1 MTNTG
6 RRFFSGN
13 TLEQAVMQAASHYQ
27 IDPDEVAY
35 RKIEKRHGF
44 LKTRRGV
51 VIDVDPD
58 NPRRAIGHEV
68 VAPAPVELEEPDPP
82 EVAEPDE
89 ELFVLKAEDL
99 GGESTGGDEFATS
112 AELAPELEEPD
123 SPEVAEP
130 DEELFVLKAEDLGG
144 ESTGGDQFATSAEL
158 APDPE
163 EGQVAAPPEPLPEAT
178 GEMAEA
184 AREAVE
190 ALLEV
195 AGLDLSVEVLQGD
208 GQLEIELSGAGQQE
222 LIADRGS
229 LLLAIQHLL
238 PRTIRGLTGRSVPC
252 RVDSGNFHKMQEES
266 LERLAHKIAAEVKQ
280 EQAPRSLDPMNPAE
294 RRIIHLSLAEDD
306 EVVTESQGRGFFK
319 RVSIRP
325 ARLRPRGFDRYNR

>member
-1 MTNTG
+1 MTNSG

-58 NPRRAIGHEV
+58 NPRRAIGPEV
-68 VAPAPVELEEPDPP
+68 VTPAQVETEKPDPL
-82 EVAEPDE
+82 EVTEPDE
-89 ELFVLKAEDL
+89 ELFVLKAQDL
-99 GGESTGGDEFATS
+99 VEEPAEGTRFATS
-112 AELAPELEEPD
+112 AEP
-123 SPEVAEP
+123 
-130 DEELFVLKAEDLGG
+130 
-144 ESTGGDQFATSAEL
+144 

-163 EGQVAAPPEPLPEAT
+163 AGSTETPSEPLPEAT

-195 AGLDLSVEVLQGD
+195 AGMELKADIFQGD
-208 GQLEIELSGAGQQE
+208 GQLEIELSGPGQQE
-222 LIADRGS
+222 LVADRGS

-266 LERLAHKIAAEVKQ
+266 LERLAFKVAEEVKQ
-280 EQAPRSLDPMNPAE
+280 EEKPRSLDPMNPAE
-294 RRIIHLSLAEDD
+294 RRIIHLALADD
-306 EVVTESQGRGFFK
+306 GEVVTESHGRGFFK

-325 ARLRPRGFDRYNR
+325 ARQRPRGFDSYNR

>member
-13 TLEQAVMQAASHYQ
+13 TLEQAVIQAASHYQ

-58 NPRRAIGHEV
+58 NPRRASGQEV
-68 VAPAPVELEEPDPP
+68 VAPAPVEPEKLDPP
-82 EVAEPDE
+82 EETEGDE

-99 GGESTGGDEFATS
+99 EQEPTEGAEFATS
-112 AELAPELEEPD
+112 AE
-123 SPEVAEP
+123 
-130 DEELFVLKAEDLGG
+130 
-144 ESTGGDQFATSAEL
+144 ST
-158 APDPE
+158 PDPE
-163 EGQVAAPPEPLPEAT
+163 EDVAATPSEPLPEAT
-178 GEMAEA
+178 GEMAAA
-184 AREAVE
+184 ARQAVE

-195 AGLDLSVEVLQGD
+195 AGLDLGVEVLQGD

-252 RVDSGNFHKMQEES
+252 RVDSGNFHRLQEES
-266 LERLAHKIAAEVKQ
+266 LERLARKTAEEVKQ
-280 EQAPRSLDPMNPAE
+280 EQVPVSLDPMNPAE
-294 RRIIHLSLAEDD
+294 RRIIHLSLADDD

>member
-1 MTNTG
+1 MTNSG

-58 NPRRAIGHEV
+58 NPRRVLGSEAAVPGPEGPV
-68 VAPAPVELEEPDPP
+68 SLDAPKEPKTIERPSEAEDEPEDEGRGDEP
-82 EVAEPDE
+82 AEVADPARIVDTR
-89 ELFVLKAEDL
+89 LDL
-99 GGESTGGDEFATS
+99 
-112 AELAPELEEPD
+112 
-123 SPEVAEP
+123 VAEASSP
-130 DEELFVLKAEDLGG
+130 
-144 ESTGGDQFATSAEL
+144 S
-158 APDPE
+158 
-163 EGQVAAPPEPLPEAT
+163 EPLPEAT

-190 ALLEV
+190 TLLEV
-195 AGLDLSVEVLQGD
+195 AGMELKADIFQGD
-208 GQLEIELSGAGQQE
+208 GQLEIELSGPGQQE
-222 LIADRGS
+222 LVADRGS

-266 LERLAHKIAAEVKQ
+266 LERLAYKVAEEVKQ
-280 EQAPRSLDPMNPAE
+280 EEKPRSLDPMNPAE
-294 RRIIHLSLAEDD
+294 RRIIHLALADD
-306 EVVTESQGRGFFK
+306 GEVVTESHGRGFFK

-325 ARLRPRGFDRYNR
+325 ARQRPRGFDSYNR

>member
-1 MTNTG
+1 MTKSG

-35 RKIEKRHGF
+35 KKIEKRHGF
-44 LKTRRGV
+44 LKTQRGV

-68 VAPAPVELEEPDPP
+68 VAPAPVEPEEPDSL
-82 EVAEPDE
+82 EVAETNE

-99 GGESTGGDEFATS
+99 EGESTEGDSFATS
-112 AELAPELEEPD
+112 T
-123 SPEVAEP
+123 
-130 DEELFVLKAEDLGG
+130 
-144 ESTGGDQFATSAEL
+144 ES

-163 EGQVAAPPEPLPEAT
+163 VGAAADPSEPLPEAK

-184 AREAVE
+184 AREAVG
-190 ALLEV
+190 ALLSV
-195 AGLDLSVEVLQGD
+195 AGLDLKADIFQGD

-238 PRTIRGLTGRSVPC
+238 PRTIRGLTGKSVPC

-266 LERLAHKIAAEVKQ
+266 LERLAHKVAEEVKQ
-280 EQAPRSLDPMNPAE
+280 EQKPRSLDPMNPAE
-294 RRIIHLSLAEDD
+294 RRIIHLALADD
-306 EVVTESQGRGFFK
+306 EEVVTESQGRGFFK
-319 RVSIRP
+319 RVSVRP
-325 ARLRPRGFDRYNR
+325 TRLRPRGFDRYNR

>member
-1 MTNTG
+1 MTNSG

-58 NPRRAIGHEV
+58 NPRRTIEPEL
-68 VAPAPVELEEPDPP
+68 VAPVPVELEEPEPP
-82 EVAEPDE
+82 EVTEPDE
-89 ELFVLKAEDL
+89 ELFVLTAQDL
-99 GGESTGGDEFATS
+99 G
-112 AELAPELEEPD
+112 EEPT
-123 SPEVAEP
+123 EVAGIATPAEP
-130 DEELFVLKAEDLGG
+130 
-144 ESTGGDQFATSAEL
+144 T
-158 APDPE
+158 PDPE
-163 EGQVAAPPEPLPEAT
+163 EGAATAPAEPLPEAT
-178 GEMAEA
+178 GEMAVA

-190 ALLEV
+190 SLLEV
-195 AGLDLSVEVLQGD
+195 AGLELKADIFQGD
-208 GQLEIELSGAGQQE
+208 GQLEIELSGPGQQE
-222 LIADRGS
+222 LVADRGS
-229 LLLAIQHLL
+229 LLLAIQHLM
-238 PRTIRGLTGRSVPC
+238 PRIIRGLAGRSIPC

-266 LERLAHKIAAEVKQ
+266 LERLAHKVAEEVKQ
-280 EQAPRSLDPMNPAE
+280 EERSRSLDPMNPAE
-294 RRIIHLSLAEDD
+294 RRIIHLALADDD

-325 ARLRPRGFDRYNR
+325 ARQRPRGFDSYNR

>member
-1 MTNTG
+1 MTNSG

-58 NPRRAIGHEV
+58 NPRRAIAHEV
-68 VAPAPVELEEPDPP
+68 VAPTPVEPEEPDSP
-82 EVAEPDE
+82 EEAEPDE

-112 AELAPELEEPD
+112 AELAP
-123 SPEVAEP
+123 
-130 DEELFVLKAEDLGG
+130 
-144 ESTGGDQFATSAEL
+144 
-158 APDPE
+158 DPE
-163 EGQVAAPPEPLPEAT
+163 EGKVAAPSGPLPEAT

-190 ALLEV
+190 ALLDV

-266 LERLAHKIAAEVKQ
+266 LERLAHKIAEEVKQ
-280 EQAPRSLDPMNPAE
+280 EQEPRSLDPMNPAE
-294 RRIIHLSLAEDD
+294 RRIIHLTLADDD

-325 ARLRPRGFDRYNR
+325 ARLRPRGFDHYNR

>member
-58 NPRRAIGHEV
+58 NPRRVIGHEV
-68 VAPAPVELEEPDPP
+68 VAPAPVELPVEQ
-82 EVAEPDE
+82 
-89 ELFVLKAEDL
+89 
-99 GGESTGGDEFATS
+99 
-112 AELAPELEEPD
+112 EEPD

-130 DEELFVLKAEDLGG
+130 DEELFVLKAADLEED
-144 ESTGGDQFATSAEL
+144 STGGDELAISAEP
-158 APDPE
+158 APEPE
-163 EGQVAAPPEPLPEAT
+163 EGKEVAPSEPLPKAT

-184 AREAVE
+184 AREAVDS
-190 ALLEV
+190 LLAV
-195 AGLDLSVEVLQGD
+195 AGLDLGVEVLQGD
-208 GQLEIELSGAGQQE
+208 GQLEVELSGTGQQE

-266 LERLAHKIAAEVKQ
+266 LERLAHKIAEEVKH
-280 EQAPRSLDPMNPAE
+280 EEVPRSLDPMNPAE
-294 RRIIHLSLAEDD
+294 RRIIHLALADDD

>member
-1 MTNTG
+1 MTNSG

-58 NPRRAIGHEV
+58 NPRRV
-68 VAPAPVELEEPDPP
+68 VGLEILEAGPVETE
-82 EVAEPDE
+82 A
-89 ELFVLKAEDL
+89 
-99 GGESTGGDEFATS
+99 
-112 AELAPELEEPD
+112 PD
-123 SPEVAEP
+123 SPEMAEPREDETIFEAGDAGDEPIELAELGTPAEP
-130 DEELFVLKAEDLGG
+130 DPEPED
-144 ESTGGDQFATSAEL
+144 DA
-158 APDPE
+158 
-163 EGQVAAPPEPLPEAT
+163 VAPPEPLPEAT

-184 AREAVE
+184 ALEAVG
-190 ALLEV
+190 AVLEV
-195 AGLDLSVEVLQGD
+195 AGLDLKADIFQGD
-208 GQLEIELSGAGQQE
+208 GQLEIELSGPGQQE
-222 LIADRGS
+222 LVADRGS

-266 LERLAHKIAAEVKQ
+266 LEKLAYKVAEEVKQ
-280 EQAPRSLDPMNPAE
+280 EEKPKSLDPMNPAE
-294 RRIIHLSLAEDD
+294 RRIIHLALADD
-306 EVVTESQGRGFFK
+306 AEVVTESHGRGFFK

-325 ARLRPRGFDRYNR
+325 ARRQPQGFDRYNR

>member
-1 MTNTG
+1 MTNSG
-6 RRFFSGN
+6 RRFFSGS

-44 LKTRRGV
+44 LKTSRGV

-58 NPRRAIGHEV
+58 NPRRTLGLEA
-68 VAPAPVELEEPDPP
+68 VAPDADA
-82 EVAEPDE
+82 VAEAVDR
-89 ELFVLKAEDL
+89 AS
-99 GGESTGGDEFATS
+99 ESEIEIQGDELIEVGDVET
-112 AELAPELEEPD
+112 
-123 SPEVAEP
+123 VAEW
-130 DEELFVLKAEDLGG
+130 A
-144 ESTGGDQFATSAEL
+144 Q
-158 APDPE
+158 DPE
-163 EGQVAAPPEPLPEAT
+163 EDVSAPSEPLPVAT

-195 AGLDLSVEVLQGD
+195 AGLELDAEIFQGD

-222 LIADRGS
+222 LVADRGS

-252 RVDSGNFHKMQEES
+252 RVDSANFHRMQEQS
-266 LERLAHKIAAEVKQ
+266 LERLANKVAEEVKR
-280 EQAPRSLDPMNPAE
+280 EQTTRSLDPMNPAE
-294 RRIIHLSLAEDD
+294 RRIIHLTLADD
-306 EVVTESQGRGFFK
+306 DGVVTESQGRGFFK
-319 RVSIRP
+319 RVSVRP
-325 ARLRPRGFDRYNR
+325 ARANPQGFDPYNR

>member
-58 NPRRAIGHEV
+58 NPRRAIGSAV
-68 VAPAPVELEEPDPP
+68 VAPAQVEPEKPDSP
-82 EVAEPDE
+82 EVTEPGE

-99 GGESTGGDEFATS
+99 EEEPTEVAGFTTS
-112 AELAPELEEPD
+112 AEPAP
-123 SPEVAEP
+123 VP
-130 DEELFVLKAEDLGG
+130 DE
-144 ESTGGDQFATSAEL
+144 SA
-158 APDPE
+158 A
-163 EGQVAAPPEPLPEAT
+163 AAPSEPLPEAT

-184 AREAVE
+184 AREAV
-190 ALLEV
+190 AAVLEV
-195 AGLDLSVEVLQGD
+195 AGLDLEVEVLQGE

-238 PRTIRGLTGRSVPC
+238 PRAIRGLAGRSVPC
-252 RVDSGNFHKMQEES
+252 RVDSGNFHALQEES
-266 LERLAHKIAAEVKQ
+266 LEKLAHKVAEEVKQ
-280 EQAPRSLDPMNPAE
+280 EERPKSLDPMNPAE
-294 RRIIHLSLAEDD
+294 RRIIHLALADDD

>member
-58 NPRRAIGHEV
+58 NPRRAGGQEV
-68 VAPAPVELEEPDPP
+68 LAPAPVEPEDIDSPEELER
-82 EVAEPDE
+82 DE
-89 ELFVLKAEDL
+89 ELFVLRSQDL
-99 GGESTGGDEFATS
+99 VDEPTEGAEFATS
-112 AELAPELEEPD
+112 AEPTPE
-123 SPEVAEP
+123 
-130 DEELFVLKAEDLGG
+130 
-144 ESTGGDQFATSAEL
+144 
-158 APDPE
+158 PE
-163 EGQVAAPPEPLPEAT
+163 EDVTATPSEPLPEAT

-195 AGLDLSVEVLQGD
+195 AGLELSAEVFQGD
-208 GQLEIELSGAGQQE
+208 GQLEIELNGAGQQE

-266 LERLAHKIAAEVKQ
+266 LERLARKTAEEVKQ
-280 EQAPRSLDPMNPAE
+280 GQVPVSLDPMNPAE
-294 RRIIHLSLAEDD
+294 RRIIHLSLADDD

-319 RVSIRP
+319 RVAIRP

>member
-58 NPRRAIGHEV
+58 NPRRAIEPEV

-82 EVAEPDE
+82 EVTEPDE
-89 ELFVLKAEDL
+89 ELFVLTAQDL
-99 GGESTGGDEFATS
+99 G
-112 AELAPELEEPD
+112 EEPT
-123 SPEVAEP
+123 EVAGIATPAEP
-130 DEELFVLKAEDLGG
+130 
-144 ESTGGDQFATSAEL
+144 TT
-158 APDPE
+158 DPE
-163 EGQVAAPPEPLPEAT
+163 EGAAAAPAEPLPEAT

-184 AREAVE
+184 ARESVE
-190 ALLEV
+190 TLLEV
-195 AGLDLSVEVLQGD
+195 AGMELKADIFQGD
-208 GQLEIELSGAGQQE
+208 GQLEIELSGPGQQE
-222 LIADRGS
+222 LVADRGS

-266 LERLAHKIAAEVKQ
+266 LERLAYKVAEEVKQ
-280 EQAPRSLDPMNPAE
+280 EEKPRSLDPMNPAE
-294 RRIIHLSLAEDD
+294 RRIIHLALADD
-306 EVVTESQGRGFFK
+306 GEVVTESHGRGFFK

-325 ARLRPRGFDRYNR
+325 ARQRPRGFDSYNR